1 MLYNF
6 GMNESEKLRSARD
19 VLLGLHKTLVDRER
33 SKYEAANGPVTSGE
47 FLNLLIDDRAFQWLR
62 KFSTLI
68 VDIDEMFAQR
78 DGFSTDEVNSHLTKL
93 RGLLEM
99 DDHDEDFV
107 NKYQSAI
114 QDDLTIAAK
123 HGETKQILRD

>member
-1 MLYNF
+1 
-6 GMNESEKLRSARD
+6 MNESEKLRSARD

-33 SKYEAANGPVTSGE
+33 SQYEAANGPVTSGE
-47 FLNLLIDDRAFQWLR
+47 FLNLLIDDRTFQWLR

-78 DGFSTDEVNSHLTKL
+78 DGFSADEVNSHLTKL

-123 HGETKQILRD
+123 HGEIKQILRG